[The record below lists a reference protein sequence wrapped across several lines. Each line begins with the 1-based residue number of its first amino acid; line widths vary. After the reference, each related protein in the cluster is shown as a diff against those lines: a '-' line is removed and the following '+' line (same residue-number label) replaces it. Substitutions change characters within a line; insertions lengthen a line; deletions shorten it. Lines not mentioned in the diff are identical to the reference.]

1 MMTKRIPVSHAVR
14 IIAISAA
21 SALVAY
27 GIVFLL
33 TRNFW
38 LGIVALFVAGIE
50 SGVGLFA
57 MAPAVKGRRG

>member
-1 MMTKRIPVSHAVR
+1 MMTKRIPVSRAVR

-27 GIVFLL
+27 SITFLL

-38 LGIVALFVAGIE
+38 SSIAALFVAGIV
-50 SGVGLFA
+50 SGVVLFA
-57 MAPAVKGRRG
+57 AAPAVKGRG

>member
-1 MMTKRIPVSHAVR
+1 MMTKRIPVSRAVR

-27 GIVFLL
+27 SITILL

-38 LGIVALFVAGIE
+38 LSIAALFVAGIV
-50 SGVGLFA
+50 SGVVLFA
-57 MAPAVKGRRG
+57 TAPAARGRG